1 MATACD
7 TPSPELAPKTPR
19 SRLVVMSNPPSQLSR
34 PSLTLSQTH
43 TPESPSPRIASPP
56 LPVRSPL
63 RPAAR
68 SISSQSA
75 SGPAKTRLNRAY
87 SLDTP
92 STSELD
98 DFAAIVKT
106 AIPLSFQM
114 RDQHN
119 FPAME
124 ELLDAL
130 NSDDSFMSKS
140 LPLRP
145 DSPLSLSL
153 LDDENDISYVAP
165 STQPQTPMTKRHH
178 ALHELLSSE
187 RAYASDLALIRE
199 VHLPLALG
207 MFFYLRIVSLLTG
220 SLARPNCASSQPS
233 SITSKLFRVFFTD
246 TLHRIRYVYC
256 VIGPSHDARRR
267 KDNIQQY
274 C

>member
-1 MATACD
+1 MATAWD

-19 SRLVVMSNPPSQLSR
+19 SRLVGISSPPSQLSR
-34 PSLTLSQTH
+34 PSMTLSQTH
-43 TPESPSPRIASPP
+43 TPESPSPSSPTIPSPP

-68 SISSQSA
+68 SISTQSA
-75 SGPAKTRLNRAY
+75 SSPAKTRLNRAH
-87 SLDTP
+87 SFDTP
-92 STSELD
+92 LTSELD

-114 RDQHN
+114 RDHHN

-130 NSDDSFMSKS
+130 NSGSDDSFMSKS

-153 LDDENDISYVAP
+153 LDDENDISYVAS
-165 STQPQTPMTKRHH
+165 STQPQPPMTKRHH

-207 MFFYLRIVSLLTG
+207 MFFNLCILSLLTELIG
-220 SLARPNCASSQPS
+220 QG
-233 SITSKLFRVFFTD
+233 KLCLFT
-246 TLHRIRYVYC
+246 TFQRHLQALLRLLHGHTPRHPIRLL
-256 VIGPSHDARRR
+256 RRWAHP
-267 KDNIQQY
+267 
-274 C
+274 